1 MIEAHRHLLI
11 QNRKAIVQDLLVDDL
26 LSELRSKFI
35 IDQDDSELIESE
47 RTSQR
52 KAEKLL
58 DLLPGKGYNAFIA
71 FYESLVD
78 KYEHLAK
85 LLESGLSENDD
96 GANCGGHS
104 VNNNLAGEGTV
115 CNMNLVEGR
124 R

>member
-96 GANCGGHS
+96 GTNCEGHS

-115 CNMNLVEGR
+115 CNMNLAEER